1 MERAKR
7 YIVFLVGLFIN
18 AMGVSLITK
27 ADLGTSPISSIP
39 YVLSLNLPLSL
50 GEFTILFSLFLIALQ
65 LLILRK
71 NFKLEYW
78 LQVPVSVAFGYFI
91 DLGMLLL
98 AFVQPQEYLWKVIYL
113 LLGCLILGAGVFLE
127 VIADVVMLP
136 GESFVRAIV
145 FQWKTEFGLTK
156 VAFDMSMTI
165 IAAVLSFWFQGR
177 LSGVREGTVVAAI
190 LVGFI
195 ARMMGRKLGFLSGF
209 LFGKA
214 PTAPAVEQARTNAV
228 CLVIARQYG
237 SGGRAIGQALS
248 EQLGI
253 PFYDK
258 EIIQLAAE
266 STGYSKDYISKRE
279 ERAAG
284 TLLHDLATEMYGYSD
299 QTPAPSDAIFEAE
312 SKVIR
317 EVAQKGDCII
327 VGRCADAVLRDKVP
341 CLCVFLH
348 APMDFRVKRL
358 MATEGFDEKE
368 ALRQARQTDRMR
380 ASYYQYYTKK
390 TWGAA
395 WNYQLC
401 IDTSMGE
408 EQAKEM
414 IIKTFYGIKE
424 SISRNKECVG

>member
-7 YIVFLVGLFIN
+7 YLIFLVGLFIN

-39 YVLSLNLPLSL
+39 YVLSLNLPLTL

-98 AFVQPQEYLWKVIYL
+98 AFVQPQLYLWKVVYL

-136 GESFVRAIV
+136 GESFVRAVV

-156 VAFDMSMTI
+156 VVFDMSMTV
-165 IAAVLSFWFQGR
+165 IAVALSFAFQGT
-177 LSGVREGTVVAAI
+177 LSGVREGTVVAAV

-195 ARMMGRKLGFLSGF
+195 SRMMGRKLGFLSE
-209 LFGKA
+209 LIFGNHFVSAAK
-214 PTAPAVEQARTNAV
+214 TTEKTNTV
-228 CLVIARQYG
+228 CIAINRQYG
-237 SGGRAIGQALS
+237 SGGREIGRALS
-248 EQLGI
+248 KELGI
-253 PFYDK
+253 PFYDR
-258 EIIQLAAE
+258 EIIHMAAE
-266 STGYSKDYISKRE
+266 STGYSKEYVSQRE

-284 TLLHDLATEMYGYSD
+284 VVLQDLVTEMYGYSD

-312 SKVIR
+312 AKVMEDAAR
-317 EVAQKGDCII
+317 KEDCII
-327 VGRCADAVLRDKVP
+327 IGWCADVVLRDKVQ
-341 CLCVFLH
+341 CLRVYLH
-348 APMDFRVKRL
+348 APLDARVKRL
-358 MATEGFDEKE
+358 MDTEGYDEKE
-368 ALRQARQTDRMR
+368 ALRQARQTDRAR
-380 ASYYQYYTKK
+380 AAYHQYYGKT
-390 TWGAA
+390 TWGGA
-395 WNYQLC
+395 WNYHLC
-401 IDTSMGE
+401 IDTSIGQE
-408 EQAKEM
+408 ETKALMKNA
-414 IIKTFYGIKE
+414 FYAMKHHR
-424 SISRNKECVG
+424 SQSNV